1 MGATPL
7 SPEVRQLVVVY
18 DPGAAFSAWCRS
30 WLEAQPLL
38 VPVRFT
44 PVGGPEALARL
55 GALGTGAELV
65 VVADD
70 GRAWT
75 GAGAFV
81 MCLWATAR
89 HRDLSQ
95 TLRLPGARMG
105 AEAFF
110 HALAE
115 DRPLLDRLLT
125 LGPDPQAGTLVCTP

>member
-7 SPEVRQLVVVY
+7 SPEVGGLTVVY
-18 DPGAAFSAWCRS
+18 DADGAFCAWCRA
-30 WLEAQPLL
+30 WLCAQPLL

-44 PVGGPEALARL
+44 PAGGAEAQARL
-55 GALGTGAELV
+55 GVLGAGAELV

-75 GAGAFV
+75 GAAAFV

-89 HRDLSQ
+89 HRDLSH
-95 TLRLPGARMG
+95 TLRLPVARMG

-110 HALAE
+110 HALTAN
-115 DRPLLDRLLT
+115 RAVLDRLLT
-125 LGPDPQAGTLVCTP
+125 LGPGPRGCPA

>member
-1 MGATPL
+1 MKGDAGAL
-7 SPEVRQLVVVY
+7 SSDVGALTVVY
-18 DPGAAFSAWCRS
+18 DPNGTFCAWCRS

-44 PVGGPEALARL
+44 PTDGPEAQARL
-55 GALGTGAELV
+55 GVLGAGAELV

-75 GAGAFV
+75 GAAAFV

-89 HRDLSQ
+89 HRDLSR
-95 TLRLPGARMG
+95 TLRLPVARMG

-110 HALAE
+110 HALAAN
-115 DRPLLDRLLT
+115 RPLLDRLLT
-125 LGPDPQAGTLVCTP
+125 LGPDPQTSTP